1 MSGAG
6 GGIRL
11 TPTEKEIAPAEEV
24 RQAAFYVDRILRGAK
39 PSNLPVQAPVK
50 YTTVLNLKTAKALGL
65 EVPTRTLMR
74 GLMATLAKVVTLP
87 SASMIS
93 GEFFLTA
100 TAVATC
106 IRRRRGGEGADVCRR
121 PRPRMQLHR

>member
-1 MSGAG
+1 MSGADG
-6 GGIRL
+6 GTWL
-11 TPTEKEIAPAEEV
+11 TRTEKQIAPAEEV

-74 GLMATLAKVVTLP
+74 GLMATPAKLLRCP
-87 SASMIS
+87 A
-93 GEFFLTA
+93 
-100 TAVATC
+100 
-106 IRRRRGGEGADVCRR
+106 
-121 PRPRMQLHR
+121 PQ